1 MAKNN
6 NHNISREEAGKKG
19 GDATSRTH
27 SKEFYQEI
35 GKKGGNATS
44 KNHDREFYED
54 IGSKGGKARHND

>member
-19 GDATSRTH
+19 GDATSHTH

-35 GKKGGNATS
+35 GEKGGNATS